1 MRAHLAR
8 RRGGFPRQTDR
19 DDAFLRKTPVLTS

>member
-1 MRAHLAR
+1 MLRAFEATRLEMRAHLAR

-19 DDAFLRKTPVLTS
+19 R